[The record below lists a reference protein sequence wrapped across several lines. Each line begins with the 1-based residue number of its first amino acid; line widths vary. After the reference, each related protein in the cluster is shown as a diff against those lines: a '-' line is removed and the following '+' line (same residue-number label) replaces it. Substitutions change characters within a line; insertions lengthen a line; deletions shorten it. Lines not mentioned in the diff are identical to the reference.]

1 MVKHDDE
8 EQSYRQPVQ
17 RSGSEPAP
25 PSSGSESGSGSLER
39 RGTPSPTSPP
49 SAGELEEPQGI
60 IEKYQAGKIRKD
72 AVLEYFRE
80 RYKTQLGMVKKE
92 LKAAA
97 RQHEALVTTKTEQWI
112 EEINSEHMDFLGQ
125 VKLSTQKK
133 RSELLRK
140 LGDQI
145 TQDLRQLDQR
155 RDEWPEDMVRDQI
168 ERNWEIY
175 DRMADE
181 ITEELGSGD

>member
-1 MVKHDDE
+1 MI
-8 EQSYRQPVQ
+8 
-17 RSGSEPAP
+17 
-25 PSSGSESGSGSLER
+25 ES
-39 RGTPSPTSPP
+39 
-49 SAGELEEPQGI
+49 
-60 IEKYQAGKIRKD
+60 YQAGKIRKD

-80 RYKTQLGMVKKE
+80 HYKTRLSMVKRE

-97 RQHEALVTTKTEQWI
+97 RQHDALVTTKTEQWI

-145 TQDLRQLDQR
+145 NQDLRQLEER
-155 RDEWPEDMVRDQI
+155 RDEWPDAMVEDQI
-168 ERNWEIY
+168 DRNWEIY
-175 DRMADE
+175 YGMADE
-181 ITEELGSGD
+181 ITEELGSAD